1 MNLESNVTVLQ
12 RLIHLAF
19 WAVYLF
25 SDYSDLNNPFAEV
38 IRRLYRLPVEYTLLS
53 NIRLFGL
60 ATTTAL
66 NIYRHSVAK
75 RYP

>member
-1 MNLESNVTVLQ
+1 
-12 RLIHLAF
+12 
-19 WAVYLF
+19 
-25 SDYSDLNNPFAEV
+25 DLNNPFAEV